1 MVVPSA
7 SESRIFVKILIDRI
21 FLFHLQ
27 CNSKFVCLSIN
38 VQMVALPASSLI
50 PQHPLCYQVDKQF
63 LVVEHYGMQFCFI
76 LCWIG
81 LPSVIRQAYKL
92 FKQCCIRDS
101 MDKVGYLIQY
111 LKRSAHIKVNCLFSR
126 LLLERM
132 ALLMMSILLLHSSI
146 IAYCYF
152 FHHLINYFHQ
162 NLSSFAL
169 CMWYR
174 KNI

>member
-1 MVVPSA
+1 MQL
-7 SESRIFVKILIDRI
+7 KICMLKHQCSNGCSSC
-21 FLFHLQ
+21 FL
-27 CNSKFVCLSIN
+27 S
-38 VQMVALPASSLI
+38 
-50 PQHPLCYQVDKQF
+50 HPPTPLFYQVDKQF

-92 FKQCCIRDS
+92 FKQCCVRDS
-101 MDKVGYLIQY
+101 MDRLFNSISEAKRIHQSQLFIFQAIAWKNGLINDVY
-111 LKRSAHIKVNCLFSR
+111 FITTLFNNCL
-126 LLLERM
+126 LL
-132 ALLMMSILLLHSSI
+132 
-146 IAYCYF
+146 F